1 MNDYRR
7 KKERIPLLTKKQCKQ
22 GYIPMKLEDLNVIQ
36 TIYIMVQEIRSD
48 SEWHNHDHCH

>member
-7 KKERIPLLTKKQCKQ
+7 KKERIHLLTKKQCKQ

-36 TIYIMVQEIRSD
+36 TIYTMVQEIRSD